1 MACVGPTLSP
11 ARFTEFNK
19 VPFMKGIVMKTED
32 ASRLLDDALRYT
44 VENSDTFAEA
54 IEQIQ
59 QGGFSL
65 EGITFYL
72 IVAPVEAGPVQEGQ
86 SDAKFL
92 RDMRIEPNLTPG
104 ITRATGPRR
113 RRRKFLGW
121 PIRRSG
127 A

>member
-1 MACVGPTLSP
+1 
-11 ARFTEFNK
+11 
-19 VPFMKGIVMKTED
+19 MKTED
-32 ASRLLDDALRYT
+32 ASRLLDEALRHT

-65 EGITFYL
+65 KGITFYL
-72 IVAPVEAGPVQEGQ
+72 IVAPVEARAVQEGQ

-104 ITRATGPRR
+104 ITRAAGPRR

-121 PIRRSG
+121 PIRRG
-127 A
+127 GT

>member
-1 MACVGPTLSP
+1 
-11 ARFTEFNK
+11 
-19 VPFMKGIVMKTED
+19 MKTED
-32 ASRLLDDALRYT
+32 ASRLLDDALRHT

-72 IVAPVEAGPVQEGQ
+72 IVAPVEAEPVQEGQ
-86 SDAKFL
+86 SDAEFL
-92 RDMRIEPNLTPG
+92 REMHIDPNLTPG
-104 ITRATGPRR
+104 ITRVAGPRR

-127 A
+127 T